1 MVAFSVE
8 TVSVTVGGAGSG
20 MGTDGGATTAVGVE
34 DVVTEGTGRS
44 DVPVPCTT
52 PGRCVESF
60 DTVTTA
66 NTIAASRKTPSPPAT
81 TDMGDLWY
89 QVRRAGALATGSV
102 FSNRIAVWPMVL
114 DGMRRP

>member
-1 MVAFSVE
+1 M
-8 TVSVTVGGAGSG
+8 TVGGAGSG
-20 MGTDGGATTAVGVE
+20 VGTDGGATTAVGVE

-52 PGRCVESF
+52 PGRCVESL

-66 NTIAASRKTPSPPAT
+66 KTIAASRKTPRPPAT
-81 TDMGDLWY
+81 TAVGDLWY
-89 QVRRAGALATGSV
+89 QAGGAGALATGSV
-102 FSNRIAVWPMVL
+102 FSNRIAVWPMVF